1 MRSTKVTNWEGSVFP
16 EELFHFYSMNRS
28 RISEMASLDRNQMEC
43 HGLDKSVKSLSGHV
57 TFGLKTAV
65 SFKKKKPLSHVNLCI
80 YVLMVNIT
88 LLPVGV
94 NSRVLSNHFK
104 SVTEHSKCSVNAC

>member
-57 TFGLKTAV
+57 TLGLKTAV
-65 SFKKKKPLSHVNLCI
+65 SFKKKAIVTCEPLHLRVN
-80 YVLMVNIT
+80 
-88 LLPVGV
+88 G
-94 NSRVLSNHFK
+94 
-104 SVTEHSKCSVNAC
+104 EHNPASCRC

>member
-65 SFKKKKPLSHVNLCI
+65 SFKKKKAIVTCEPLHLRVN
-80 YVLMVNIT
+80 
-88 LLPVGV
+88 G
-94 NSRVLSNHFK
+94 
-104 SVTEHSKCSVNAC
+104 EHNPASCRC